1 MARGK
6 SPLITEKNFGELK
19 KLHKDGMTYHEI
31 SELTGFSHTVVSKA
45 LKYDRYEDVLRDRKK
60 AIDYHRKKVKE
71 ASKAKKD
78 ETSDV
83 FAEIAC
89 HLSRIATALETMN
102 LTAALKSMEKDMEK
116 KKKGFFKR

>member
-71 ASKAKKD
+71 ASKAKKTD
-78 ETSDV
+78 APDV

-102 LTAALKSMEKDMEK
+102 LTTALKNME